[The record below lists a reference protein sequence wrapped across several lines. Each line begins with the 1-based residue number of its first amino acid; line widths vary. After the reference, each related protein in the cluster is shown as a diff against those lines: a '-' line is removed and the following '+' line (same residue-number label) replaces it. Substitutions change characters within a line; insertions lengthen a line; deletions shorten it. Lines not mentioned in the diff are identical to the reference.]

1 MKMTKKELK
10 AIILE
15 ELNSVLLE
23 AEEQKVMDKWK
34 ETPEEEKEGW
44 LDKVASFFMKAGKD
58 VEKEKVTRR
67 DFLGALK
74 KVGFGLG
81 ATAAIA
87 GPLAGVH
94 GYMQGTKKAA
104 AEKEAEKKKKEYER
118 EYAAKTGGSA
128 KADEMPVDLVKWSLA
143 PAGDRVYG
151 QYVWINPK
159 ELRDDLKVPT
169 QNKTVGEVR
178 KEIQAKW
185 GTNRQQL
192 QQILN
197 HISDSKSYGYSQ
209 SKEKRLFDPYPGT
222 KHGDAMDWDDAQWNE
237 HSKWFQDNLA
247 GKMMLPVIF
256 SITVEV
262 ARQRW
267 LPILRAEFATEKGL
281 SIPDGQAEQWAQY
294 LLYSSPKDFKKDI
307 MSYDAATQKMKKK

>member
-1 MKMTKKELK
+1 MKMTKKELQ

-15 ELNSVLLE
+15 EIEGVLGE
-23 AEEQKVMDKWK
+23 I
-34 ETPEEEKEGW
+34 
-44 LDKVASFFMKAGKD
+44 S
-58 VEKEKVTRR
+58 RR
-67 DFLGALK
+67 DFLAGGA
-74 KVGFGLG
+74 

-104 AEKEAEKKKKEYER
+104 TEKEAEKKKKEYER
-118 EYAAKTGGSA
+118 EYAAKTGGTG
-128 KADEMPVDLVKWSLA
+128 KGDEMPVDLVKWSLA

-151 QYVWINPK
+151 QYVWIEPRD
-159 ELRDDLKVPT
+159 LRDDLKVPT

-267 LPILRAEFATEKGL
+267 VPTLRSEFTVPEKGFTWDVPRQPGESKAIYKRRQSETEDKL
-281 SIPDGQAEQWAQY
+281 KEWSRH
-294 LLYSSPKDFKKDI
+294 LLYSSPEELKKDI